1 MNKGSYITFLSVLV
15 CIPSLNLDGLLGQP
29 DHAFDGV
36 EVGRVA
42 GVEDLPDLELLAC
55 LLDRLGLVHRELI
68 TEDGQPVK
76 WMLGSQLLQKLDEL
90 AFVN

>member
-15 CIPSLNLDGLLGQP
+15 CVPSLNLDGLLGQP

-55 LLDRLGLVHRELI
+55 LRNVLCLVYRELI
-68 TEDGQPVK
+68 AEDRQPAK
-76 WMLGSQLLQKLDEL
+76 GMLGSQLLQELDEL